1 MLLLDYALV
10 KAPEVGWSTT
20 RTSAALAAA
29 AVLLAAFV
37 ANELRVANPLV
48 PLSILRIKGVAGS
61 GQAGCSAS
69 RGGLPPDPLVDS
81 TASDCHL
88 EWCLRAQSARTVPRV
103 MPRRAWRVLGWMSA
117 R

>member
-48 PLSILRIKGVAGS
+48 PLSILRIKGVRRLRS
-61 GQAGCSAS
+61 G
-69 RGGLPPDPLVDS
+69 
-81 TASDCHL
+81 
-88 EWCLRAQSARTVPRV
+88 
-103 MPRRAWRVLGWMSA
+103 RVLGVPGRVAAGPA
-117 R
+117 RRFDGL